1 MELGTKI
8 KFQKVFPEDDLSTV
22 LKKLEL
28 SKHKVIFCLDKDGY
42 IVGTITDGDVRRALI
57 SDKAGS
63 LNAKTIANQEPLV
76 ANKDNLSSILEEA
89 KKKNISVVPVTK
101 NNKLMYCVKTDEI
114 SKKMLSTVVIMA
126 GGLGTRLGDLTKDK
140 PKPLVKI
147 KDTPIIKIAINNLI
161 NQGFKDFKICIN
173 YKGHMIKDYL
183 LENLPEEINLE
194 FIDEKKRMGTAG
206 ALFYLKDKLKNDFLL
221 INADVITNLNFSDLL
236 RFHSKRNNFLTVCVN
251 KQMVS
256 IPYGVIEH
264 DNMQIR
270 EIKEKP
276 SFNYL
281 YNAGIY
287 VLSPSCLQKVPE
299 DFFDMTDLINENID
313 KENIG
318 IFPLFEYW
326 KDIGMPLDLKEA
338 IDDYKNVFK

>member
-1 MELGTKI
+1 
-8 KFQKVFPEDDLSTV
+8 
-22 LKKLEL
+22 
-28 SKHKVIFCLDKDGY
+28 
-42 IVGTITDGDVRRALI
+42 
-57 SDKAGS
+57 
-63 LNAKTIANQEPLV
+63 
-76 ANKDNLSSILEEA
+76 
-89 KKKNISVVPVTK
+89 
-101 NNKLMYCVKTDEI
+101 
-114 SKKMLSTVVIMA
+114 
-126 GGLGTRLGDLTKDK
+126 
-140 PKPLVKI
+140 
-147 KDTPIIKIAINNLI
+147 
-161 NQGFKDFKICIN
+161 
-173 YKGHMIKDYL
+173 
-183 LENLPEEINLE
+183 
-194 FIDEKKRMGTAG
+194 
-206 ALFYLKDKLKNDFLL
+206 
-221 INADVITNLNFSDLL
+221 
-236 RFHSKRNNFLTVCVN
+236 
-251 KQMVS
+251 MVS

-287 VLSPSCLQKVPE
+287 FLSPSCLQKVPE

>member
-89 KKKNISVVPVTK
+89 KKKNINVVPVTK

-147 KDTPIIKIAINNLI
+147 KDTPIIKLSLI
-161 NQGFKDFKICIN
+161 HI
-173 YKGHMIKDYL
+173 
-183 LENLPEEINLE
+183 
-194 FIDEKKRMGTAG
+194 
-206 ALFYLKDKLKNDFLL
+206 
-221 INADVITNLNFSDLL
+221 
-236 RFHSKRNNFLTVCVN
+236 
-251 KQMVS
+251 
-256 IPYGVIEH
+256 
-264 DNMQIR
+264 
-270 EIKEKP
+270 
-276 SFNYL
+276 
-281 YNAGIY
+281 
-287 VLSPSCLQKVPE
+287 
-299 DFFDMTDLINENID
+299 
-313 KENIG
+313 
-318 IFPLFEYW
+318 
-326 KDIGMPLDLKEA
+326 
-338 IDDYKNVFK
+338 